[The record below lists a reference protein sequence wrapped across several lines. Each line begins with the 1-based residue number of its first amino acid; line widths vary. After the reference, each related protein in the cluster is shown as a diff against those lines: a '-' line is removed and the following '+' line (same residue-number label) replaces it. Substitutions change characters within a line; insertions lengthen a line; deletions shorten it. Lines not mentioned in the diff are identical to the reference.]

1 MANPQSLPPGRPK
14 RSDAEQAMRLS
25 IDRRRFLMQGL
36 LGAGTL
42 ACGALRP
49 AASALAQ
56 QRPAYRIQLDTI
68 TKGLEGKPY
77 DGKKCYTQ
85 ARAGIVP
92 REGSD
97 PRIVV
102 TMSPLLLTGSDVY
115 YELHEM
121 HSD

>member
-1 MANPQSLPPGRPK
+1 FWEGAFAKAPPP
-14 RSDAEQAMRLS
+14 SH
-25 IDRRRFLMQGL
+25 
-36 LGAGTL
+36 
-42 ACGALRP
+42 
-49 AASALAQ
+49 
-56 QRPAYRIQLDTI
+56 IQLDTI

-92 REGSD
+92 RPGAD
-97 PRIVV
+97 PRVVV

-121 HSD
+121 RSDDLGKTWTGPIKHLDTLGRRPAGLLHRKAL

>member
-1 MANPQSLPPGRPK
+1 MRTCCKWFWATVFAVLVAGAVLSQDPLPGN
-14 RSDAEQAMRLS
+14 
-25 IDRRRFLMQGL
+25 G
-36 LGAGTL
+36 
-42 ACGALRP
+42 
-49 AASALAQ
+49 
-56 QRPAYRIQLDTI
+56 RPAYRIQLDTI

-92 REGSD
+92 RAGHP

-121 HSD
+121 RSDD